1 MEPMA
6 APPGWYPDPQNPH
19 RKRYWDGIRWTVHV
33 QNPPVIK
40 PPMSAESASPL
51 AWCPA

>member
-1 MEPMA
+1 MDPMA

-33 QNPPVIK
+33 QNPPTHQT
-40 PPMSAESASPL
+40 A
-51 AWCPA
+51 